1 MIGLDTSAIIDIFRG
16 DEAIKKAL
24 ENIKEPL
31 AVTQISYLELMFG
44 LDPKNEKHRTEE
56 GFYDEFFQS
65 LLSLDL
71 DNQSCKKASEVFWRL
86 KKEGKTI
93 EQFDCVIAGIF
104 LANGINT
111 IISRNAKHFSNIHG
125 LKIIGY

>member
-24 ENIKEPL
+24 ENIEEPL
-31 AVTQISYLELMFG
+31 AVTQLSYLELMFG
-44 LDPKNEKHRTEE
+44 LDPKNEKHKVEE
-56 GFYDEFFQS
+56 SFYDEFFKS
-65 LLSLDL
+65 LLKLNL
-71 DNQSCKKASEVFWRL
+71 TNQSCKKASEIFWRL

-104 LANGINT
+104 LANGINSLLSKNT
-111 IISRNAKHFSNIHG
+111 KHFDNISG
-125 LKIIGY
+125 LKVIEY